1 MILVATRPQ
10 PFVIVVLVVVVV
22 GGEGDVTG
30 ADPKPRAIPAD
41 TLPADLARRKPPAGL
56 KLGPVSDL
64 VGQRAIDRVA
74 LGRRLFFDRVLS
86 RDRSLACASCHDPA
100 HGFADPRPLSIG
112 IGRALGQRNAPS
124 LFNVALGQLFF
135 WDGRASSLEDQVRF
149 PIENP
154 RELGSK
160 FTEVVA
166 RLKAD
171 PEYVSAFGR
180 TFPDG
185 VTADNVS
192 RSIADFERTLLLGNS
207 RVDQFRAGKADV
219 LTDAQRQGLW
229 LYESRGRCWR
239 CHSGANFT
247 DERFHNTGVGSKRA
261 NPDVGRMSVSRRGSD
276 RGRFKTPT
284 LRGVGRTAPYMH
296 DGSVKTLKEV
306 VEFYNRGGVKN
317 PQLDPLMRPLKL
329 DNKEVGF
336 LVEFLKAL
344 DGQWP

>member
-1 MILVATRPQ
+1 MIRVATRPQ
-10 PFVIVVLVVVVV
+10 PFVIVVLVVVV
-22 GGEGDVTG
+22 GGVADVTG
-30 ADPKPRAIPAD
+30 ADPKPRVIPAD
-41 TLPADLARRKPPAGL
+41 NLPADLARRKPPAGL
-56 KLGPVSDL
+56 KLGAASDPVD
-64 VGQRAIDRVA
+64 QRTIDRVA

-86 RDRSLACASCHDPA
+86 KDRSLACASCHDPA

-112 IGRALGQRNAPS
+112 IGKALGQRNAPS

-135 WDGRASSLEDQVRF
+135 WDGRASSLEAQVRF

-154 RELGSK
+154 RELGSNL
-160 FTEVVA
+160 TEVVS

-171 PEYVSAFGR
+171 LAYVSAFGR

-185 VTADNVS
+185 VTAANVA

-207 RVDQFRAGKADV
+207 RVDQFRAGKADA

-247 DERFHNTGVGSKRA
+247 DERFHNTGVGSRRA
-261 NPDVGRMSVSRRGSD
+261 NPDVGRMTVSRHTTD

-306 VEFYNRGGVKN
+306 VEFYNRGGVQN
-317 PQLDPLMRPLKL
+317 PQLDPLMQPLEL
-329 DNKEVGF
+329 DKKEVGF

-344 DGQWP
+344 DGEWP

>member
-1 MILVATRPQ
+1 MMVLATGPRSLAT
-10 PFVIVVLVVVVV
+10 VVLVVVTAWVSA
-22 GGEGDVTG
+22 DVG

-41 TLPADLARRKPPAGL
+41 TLPADLARRKPPVGL
-56 KLGPVSDL
+56 KLLPAADPVD
-64 VGQRAIDRVA
+64 QRTVQRVA
-74 LGRRLFFDRVLS
+74 LGRRLFFDRILS
-86 RDRSLACASCHDPA
+86 RDRTLACASCHDPA

-112 IGRALGQRNAPS
+112 IDKALGQRNAPS
-124 LFNVALGQLFF
+124 LFNVAMGRLFF
-135 WDGRASSLEDQVRF
+135 WDGRAVSLEDQVRF
-149 PIENP
+149 PIESP

-160 FTEVVA
+160 LTQVVS

-171 PEYVSAFGR
+171 PGYASAFGR
-180 TFPDG
+180 AFTDG
-185 VTADNVS
+185 VTAGNVA
-192 RSIADFERTLLLGNS
+192 RSLADFERTLLLGNS
-207 RVDQFRAGKADV
+207 RIDRFRAGNADV

-247 DERFHNTGVGSKRA
+247 DERFHNTGVGSRREA
-261 NPDVGRMSVSRRGSD
+261 PDPGRMTVSSLASD

-317 PQLDPLMRPLKL
+317 PQLDPLMRPLEL
-329 DNKEVGF
+329 DKQEIGF

>member
-1 MILVATRPQ
+1 MIRVATRPQ
-10 PFVIVVLVVVVV
+10 PFVIVVLVVVA
-22 GGEGDVTG
+22 GGVAGVTG
-30 ADPKPRAIPAD
+30 ADPKPRVIPAD

-56 KLGPVSDL
+56 KLAAASVPVD
-64 VGQRAIDRVA
+64 QRTIDRVA
-74 LGRRLFFDRVLS
+74 LGRRLFFDRILS

-100 HGFADPRPLSIG
+100 HGFADPRPLSVG
-112 IGRALGQRNAPS
+112 IDKALGQRNAPS
-124 LFNVALGQLFF
+124 LFNVAMGQRFF
-135 WDGRASSLEDQVRF
+135 WDGRASSLEEQVRF

-160 FTEVVA
+160 LTEVVA
-166 RLKAD
+166 WLKAD
-171 PEYVSAFGR
+171 AGYVSEFGR

-185 VTADNVS
+185 VTAANVD

-229 LYESRGRCWR
+229 LYESRGRCWW

-247 DERFHNTGVGSKRA
+247 DERFHNTGVGSRQA
-261 NPDVGRMSVSRRGSD
+261 NPDAGRMSVSRRVSD

-317 PQLDPLMRPLKL
+317 PQLDPLMRPLEL
-329 DNKEVGF
+329 DKKEVGF